1 MPEYGAETKELIERL
16 VTANHILYRQGVVDA
31 FGHVSVRHNE
41 RDDRFFL
48 ARNKA
53 PGDIEFADILE
64 FGMDGE
70 PAVETSEK
78 LYLERF
84 LHSEI
89 YKLRPDVNS
98 IVHSHSHHIVPYSVA
113 KDAPLRPVFHMAGF
127 LGNAAPVF
135 EIRDEFGDSTDLL
148 IRDAER
154 GRALA
159 TSIGKHAIVLM
170 RGHGSTVIADTI
182 EKAVYRAV
190 YAELNARL
198 QMAASSL
205 GEVTFLTATEAEEC
219 MRVNEAQV
227 ARPWDL
233 WAGEN

>member
-1 MPEYGAETKELIERL
+1 MSDYGVETKELIDQL

-41 RDDRFFL
+41 QEDRFFL

-53 PGDIEFADILE
+53 PGDIEFSDILE
-64 FGMDGE
+64 FGLDGE
-70 PAVETSEK
+70 PASESTEK
-78 LYLERF
+78 LYLERY

-89 YKLRPDVNS
+89 YKLRPDVHS
-98 IVHSHSHHIVPYSVA
+98 IVHSHSHHIVPYSVV
-113 KDAPLRPVFHMAGF
+113 KDTPLRPVCHMAGF
-127 LGNAAPVF
+127 IGEGAPVF

-148 IRDAER
+148 IRDAAR

-159 TSIGKHAIVLM
+159 RSFGDNAIVLM
-170 RGHGSTVIADTI
+170 RGHGSTVVADTL

-205 GEVTFLTATEAEEC
+205 GEVTFLTPAEADEC

-227 ARPWDL
+227 ARPWNL
-233 WAGEN
+233 WSRPQ